1 MRTSKTKSSKKLEI
15 KTTNVDI
22 PVRTPKV
29 TKQDR
34 SKDSFD
40 LEGFLKHD
48 STVRQTQHD
57 ELLGEIRQGNK
68 EYAKYIR
75 ITETFQQ
82 NFLNLLSN
90 KL

>member
-1 MRTSKTKSSKKLEI
+1 MCTSKTKSSKKLEI

-29 TKQDR
+29 TKRDR

-40 LEGFLKHD
+40 LEGFLKDD
-48 STVRQTQHD
+48 SIVRQTQHD

-82 NFLNLLSN
+82 NFLTLLSN